1 MNVLELSI
9 RVFKS
14 GLGRVKLGLGLNQD
28 QVMSGQSSFRSGSGS
43 GRVNFSSS
51 YNGSFTFSDIG
62 RVQFELKSDRVQ
74 FQVRVVLS
82 RVWMG

>member
-14 GLGRVKLGLGLNQD
+14 GLGRVKLGLGLNQN
-28 QVMSGQSSFRSGSGS
+28 QVMSGQSSFRLGSGWVS
-43 GRVNFSSS
+43 FNSS